1 MANLLEIKDA
11 QRQIGDSFALCNV
24 NLAVAPGEIVGFVGA
39 NGAGKTT
46 TIRAALGLMK
56 LDAGEVRLFGEP
68 FGPNAPDSTQRHV
81 RSRIGVVFDT
91 CPYPAEFTIA
101 QMERCLAPAF
111 PTWDKA
117 QFWRLA
123 ERFFAFSQG
132 ESEGSLPRHGH
143 ETAACR
149 GAFAQGQF
157 ARARRSHR
165 GGSTPSL
172 ATTYSPPCANSPP
185 RKATACLLSSHITSD
200 LDRIADRVV
209 AIDDGRIIFNMPRE
223 EITDMA
229 GIAHCTAEQAHTIL
243 ECVEEALVERRE
255 FSCDVLV
262 PNRFEFAEAFPE
274 IPCDHASIEDYL
286 RFYVERNRAMKA
298 ALKSEFVII
307 GTFMPAFAVILVPV
321 CAIMAFAIRAI
332 AFQRSPA

>member
-11 QRQIGDSFALCNV
+11 QRQIGDSFALRNV
-24 NLAVAPGEIVGFVGA
+24 DLAVAPGEIVGFVGA

-56 LDAGEVRLFGEP
+56 LDAGELRLFGEP
-68 FGPNAPDSTQRHV
+68 FGPNAPDGTQRRV

-101 QMERCLAPAF
+101 QVERCLAPAF
-111 PTWDKA
+111 PAWDKE

-123 ERFFAFSQG
+123 EQFSL
-132 ESEGSLPRHGH
+132 S
-143 ETAACR
+143 
-149 GAFAQGQF
+149 
-157 ARARRSHR
+157 
-165 GGSTPSL
+165 
-172 ATTYSPPCANSPP
+172 
-185 RKATACLLSSHITSD
+185 RKAKVKDLSRGMGMKLQLAVALSHKADLLVLDEATAGLDPIARDGVLAALREFATQEGHGVLLSSHITSD

-209 AIDDGRIIFNMPRE
+209 GIDDGRIIFNMPRE

-229 GIAHCTAEQAHTIL
+229 GIAHCTAEQARAIL
-243 ECVEEALVERRE
+243 ECVEEARIERRE

-286 RFYVERNRAMKA
+286 RFT
-298 ALKSEFVII
+298 LK
-307 GTFMPAFAVILVPV
+307 G
-321 CAIMAFAIRAI
+321 I
-332 AFQRSPA
+332 AQ

>member
-56 LDAGEVRLFGEP
+56 LDAGEVHLFGEP

-123 ERFFAFSQG
+123 ERF
-132 ESEGSLPRHGH
+132 SLSRKAKVKDLSRGMGMKLQLAVALSHKANLLVLD
-143 ETAACR
+143 EATA
-149 GAFAQGQF
+149 GLDPI
-157 ARARRSHR
+157 ARDDV
-165 GGSTPSL
+165 L
-172 ATTYSPPCANSPP
+172 ATL
-185 RKATACLLSSHITSD
+185 REFATQEGHGVLLSSHITSD

-286 RFYVERNRAMKA
+286 RFT
-298 ALKSEFVII
+298 LK
-307 GTFMPAFAVILVPV
+307 GTA
-321 CAIMAFAIRAI
+321 
-332 AFQRSPA
+332 Q

>member
-11 QRQIGDSFALCNV
+11 QRQIGDSFALRNV

-81 RSRIGVVFDT
+81 RSRIGVVLDT

-123 ERFFAFSQG
+123 ERF
-132 ESEGSLPRHGH
+132 SL
-143 ETAACR
+143 
-149 GAFAQGQF
+149 
-157 ARARRSHR
+157 S
-165 GGSTPSL
+165 
-172 ATTYSPPCANSPP
+172 
-185 RKATACLLSSHITSD
+185 RKAKVKDLSRGMGMKLQLACALSHNAKLLVLDEATAGLDPMAREELLDELLVFVADGQHSVLLSSHITSD
-200 LDRIADRVV
+200 LDRAADRVIC
-209 AIDDGRIIFNMPRE
+209 IDNGSIVFDLPRE
-223 EITDMA
+223 DITDRA
-229 GIAHCTAEQAHTIL
+229 GIAHCTQAQAAELMA
-243 ECVEEALVERRE
+243 CVEGARAVHHAY
-255 FSCDVLV
+255 SVDVLV
-262 PNRFEFAEAFPE
+262 PNRRETLEAFPE
-274 IPCDHASIEDYL
+274 IPCDRATIDDYL
-286 RFYVERNRAMKA
+286 RFMLKG
-298 ALKSEFVII
+298 ALK
-307 GTFMPAFAVILVPV
+307 
-321 CAIMAFAIRAI
+321 
-332 AFQRSPA
+332 

>member
-123 ERFFAFSQG
+123 ERF
-132 ESEGSLPRHGH
+132 SLSRK
-143 ETAACR
+143 AKVKDLSR
-149 GAFAQGQF
+149 GMGMKLQ
-157 ARARRSHR
+157 
-165 GGSTPSL
+165 L

-185 RKATACLLSSHITSD
+185 RKATACCCRAISQAIWTALPIALWPSMTAASFSICRAKKLPTWQASPIALQNRLTRFSNASKKRSLSDANS
-200 LDRIADRVV
+200 V
-209 AIDDGRIIFNMPRE
+209 ATCSCP
-223 EITDMA
+223 
-229 GIAHCTAEQAHTIL
+229 TASSSPKH
-243 ECVEEALVERRE
+243 
-255 FSCDVLV
+255 F
-262 PNRFEFAEAFPE
+262 
-274 IPCDHASIEDYL
+274 
-286 RFYVERNRAMKA
+286 
-298 ALKSEFVII
+298 LKS
-307 GTFMPAFAVILVPV
+307 PATTPQSKTT
-321 CAIMAFAIRAI
+321 CASR
-332 AFQRSPA
+332 

>member
-11 QRQIGDSFALCNV
+11 QRQIGDSFALRNV
-24 NLAVAPGEIVGFVGA
+24 NLAVSSGEIVGFVGA

-68 FGPNAPDSTQRHV
+68 FSPNAPDGTQRRV

-101 QMERCLAPAF
+101 QVERCLAPAF
-111 PTWDKA
+111 PSWDKA
-117 QFWRLA
+117 QFWHLA
-123 ERFFAFSQG
+123 ERF
-132 ESEGSLPRHGH
+132 SL
-143 ETAACR
+143 
-149 GAFAQGQF
+149 
-157 ARARRSHR
+157 S
-165 GGSTPSL
+165 
-172 ATTYSPPCANSPP
+172 
-185 RKATACLLSSHITSD
+185 RKAKVKDLSRGMGMKLQLAVALSHKADLLVLDEATAGLDPIARDGVLAALREFAAQEGHGVLLSSHITSD
-200 LDRIADRVV
+200 LDRVADRVV
-209 AIDDGRIIFNMPRE
+209 GIDGGRIIFNMPRE

-229 GIAHCTAEQAHTIL
+229 GIAHCTVGQARTIL
-243 ECVEEALVERRE
+243 ECVEEARIEQRE

-286 RFYVERNRAMKA
+286 HFT
-298 ALKSEFVII
+298 LK
-307 GTFMPAFAVILVPV
+307 G
-321 CAIMAFAIRAI
+321 I
-332 AFQRSPA
+332 AQ